1 MAAAT
6 LLPTLVEAG
15 GFADLDALR
24 AWAVIEDDLWAA
36 VVAVAGPLT
45 LRSLASLTGADI
57 AHLGTIAV
65 VNAGMGTERA
75 LNLAERAA
83 LGLGFRAARVKY
95 QLPDIIPA
103 DPRQAAAALQPASP
117 MPADRSRQVTVAT
130 VLDPADAGVVVPL
143 DAAEVDDHFAAVAAR
158 RGGPI
163 REAAEPTADQIGAM
177 KARVL
182 VHKEVPYADFSILTP
197 YGRRLQKHLKTK
209 SWSMNPDGKWYAIEV
224 PGPSTYSEW
233 LCCWRVYEN
242 LLLGL
247 REGVPPVALFSIA
260 SLEAY
265 AENVRVLATEFP
277 DLWGLVCRAEDR
289 CRSEHLVRV
298 RRRMQIAHDAGMCPT
313 FQPNAPWDSV
323 FRGAAEDESFW
334 NKEVRHPALHVLA
347 QHSRIGEK
355 AEAAAA
361 DIADGRAGAG
371 RFASV
376 RQPGEK
382 SRGEH
387 PAWASAKRS
396 RQDGDDDAPPPPH
409 GPRTRSQPDKQG
421 EHPKK
426 FGKLFGTTRE
436 GTPICFKYQRD
447 KCSSD
452 VCPAQ
457 RAHVCQGCLG
467 PHPYRKCSEAKKS
480 GGKGAGKR

>member
-1 MAAAT
+1 MAAT
-6 LLPTLVEAG
+6 LLPSLEEAG
-15 GFADLDALR
+15 GFADLEALR
-24 AWAVIEDDLWAA
+24 AWAVIEDDVWAA

-57 AHLGTIAV
+57 AQLWTSAV
-65 VNAGMGTERA
+65 VGERA

-83 LGLGFRAARVKY
+83 LGLGFRAARVRY

-103 DPRQAAAALQPASP
+103 DPRQAAAGLPPAP
-117 MPADRSRQVTVAT
+117 PLPADRSRQVTVAT

-209 SWSMNPDGKWYAIEV
+209 SWTMNPDGKWYAVEV
-224 PGPSTYSEW
+224 PGPSSYNEW

-247 REGVPPVALFSIA
+247 REGVPPVALFNIA

-265 AENVRVLATEFP
+265 AENVRVLSAEFP

-289 CRSEHLVRV
+289 CRAEHLVRV
-298 RRRMQIAHDAGMCPT
+298 RRRMQIAHDAGMCPS

-347 QHSRIGEK
+347 QHSRIGER

-361 DIADGRAGAG
+361 AIADGRAGAS

-376 RQPGEK
+376 RQPGEV
-382 SRGEH
+382 GI
-387 PAWASAKRS
+387 KRP
-396 RQDGDDDAPPPPH
+396 RQDDYDDAPPPPQA
-409 GPRTRSQPDKQG
+409 PPTRSQPDKQG

-467 PHPYRKCSEAKKS
+467 PHPHRKCSEAKKS

>member
-1 MAAAT
+1 M
-6 LLPTLVEAG
+6 LPTPLEAG
-15 GFADLDALR
+15 AFADLATLR
-24 AWAVIEDDLWAA
+24 AWAEISDELWTA
-36 VVAVAGPLT
+36 VCATAGPLT
-45 LRSLASLTGADI
+45 LRGLASLNGADI
-57 AHLGTIAV
+57 AHLGTSVLI
-65 VNAGMGTERA
+65 TERA

-83 LGLGFRAARVKY
+83 FGLGVKAARVKFG
-95 QLPDIIPA
+95 LPDIDPSE
-103 DPRQAAAALQPASP
+103 PRQAGVAQPP
-117 MPADRSRQVTVAT
+117 DQPLPPDRSRQVKVAT
-130 VLDPADAGVVVPL
+130 VLDPSDEGVVLPL
-143 DAAEVDDHFAAVAAR
+143 EAAEVDDHFAAVAAR
-158 RGGPI
+158 RGGPV

-197 YGRRLQKHLKTK
+197 YGRRLQKHMKTK
-209 SWSMNPDGKWYAIEV
+209 SWTMNPDGKWYAVEV
-224 PGPSTYSEW
+224 PGPSSYDEW

-247 REGVPPVALFSIA
+247 REGEPLVSLFNIA

-265 AENVRVLATEFP
+265 SENVRVLAAEFP

-298 RRRMQIAHDAGMCPT
+298 RRRMAVAHGAGLCPA

-323 FRGAAEDESFW
+323 FRAAAEDESFW

-347 QHSRIGEK
+347 QHSRSGAQ

-361 DIADGRAGAG
+361 AIADGRGGAV

-376 RQPGEK
+376 RQPGES
-382 SRGEH
+382 SRGLH
-387 PAWASAKRS
+387 QAGSGVKRP
-396 RQDGDDDAPPPPH
+396 RREDNGDAPPPPH
-409 GPRTRSQPDKQG
+409 VAPGKNNKDRRN
-421 EHPKK
+421 EHPKR

-447 KCSSD
+447 KCSE

-457 RAHVCQGCLG
+457 RAHVCRGCLG
-467 PHPYRKCSEAKKS
+467 PHPHRKCTEAKKA
-480 GGKGAGKR
+480 GAKGAGKR